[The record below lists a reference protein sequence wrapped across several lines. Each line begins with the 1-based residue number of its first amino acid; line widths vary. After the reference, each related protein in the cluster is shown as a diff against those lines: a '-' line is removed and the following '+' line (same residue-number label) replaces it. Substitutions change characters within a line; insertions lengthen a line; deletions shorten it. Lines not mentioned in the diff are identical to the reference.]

1 MPALAEAGV
10 TRELAELRAGT
21 LGDVRYLVRLS
32 VPQGASSPV
41 TGETVVRFRWDDPL
55 GRDVVLDFLEPAR
68 RVRLLEANGMAVR
81 WRAENDHVLVP
92 ASALRAGHHN
102 EIRLA
107 YTAGDEALNRSD
119 DFLYTLFVPARHHYS
134 LPVFD
139 QPNLRARWRLELEVP
154 ARWTAVA
161 NGVEEQEEG
170 KDRAADAVAAPGG
183 TGGPG
188 PDSAPGAGAP
198 RRRYRFG
205 ETRPLP
211 SYLFAFAAGRLA
223 VEESERGGRR
233 LRMYHRESD
242 ARRIAR
248 NRERIFELHRT
259 ALAWMEDYTGIAYPF
274 GKLDFVLVPA
284 LQYGGMEHP
293 GAILYRQGA
302 LLLDDSAT
310 QADRLRRADVIGH
323 EIAHMWFGGLVTM
336 TWFDDV
342 WIKEALASHAAAGIV
357 RASFAAIDHERAFP
371 LTHHPAA
378 YAVDRAAGANPL
390 RQDLE
395 NLRDAGAL
403 YGPIIY
409 HKAPLVM
416 QQLGQ
421 HIGEAALREGLRAY
435 LRRFAYGDAAWPDLI
450 EILEERSSRGVGAWS
465 RVWAEEAGRAAVQVR
480 REPGRGGTRFVLE
493 PVDPAGRGRV
503 WPQILCVAFPET
515 AGRVARPDAPEPPAL
530 GFRSVPL
537 AGERA
542 SVEPG
547 GDPAWLLPNAGGF
560 EYAHFRLDATSREA
574 LLEGVS
580 EVGTS
585 RVRATAW
592 LTLWEAV
599 LAGEIAPSRFL
610 GRVLESLGGEPDERI
625 AAHLLDL
632 IRTTHWRLLPS
643 VERARCGPGVELTLW
658 GGARSAGT
666 ATLRAAHFRA
676 WRDAVESPEGVA
688 RLRRVWAGEE
698 TAPVPLAE
706 RDLTRLA
713 AALCLRSVT
722 GWPEVLE
729 REAARIDDPDGEARF
744 AFLRP
749 ALSAEPTE
757 RERFFRSLEDPRNRR
772 REPWVLDGLGYL
784 NHPLRARHGRTLL
797 LPALALLEEVER
809 TGDVFFPGAWVEA
822 ILSGHSHPEAALAV
836 GAFLEERSEYPA
848 RLRAKILQACDL
860 LKCAARLAHGWRG

>member
-10 TRELAELRAGT
+10 TRELADLRAGT

-32 VPQGASSPV
+32 VPQAASSPV
-41 TGETVVRFRWDDPL
+41 TGESVVRFRWDDPL

-68 RVRLLEANGMAVR
+68 RVRLLEANGMAAR
-81 WRAENDHVLVP
+81 WRAENDHVVVP
-92 ASALRAGHHN
+92 ASALRAGDHN

-107 YTAGDEALNRSD
+107 YAAGDEALNRSD
-119 DFLYTLFVPARHHYS
+119 DFLYTLFVPARHHFS

-139 QPNLRARWRLELEVP
+139 QPNLKARWRLELEVP
-154 ARWTAVA
+154 AGWTAVA
-161 NGVEEQEEG
+161 NGAEEHVEG
-170 KDRAADAVAAPGG
+170 VDHPADAVAAPGG
-183 TGGPG
+183 TGAPG
-188 PDSAPGAGAP
+188 PVSAPEAAAP
-198 RRRYRFG
+198 RRRYRFE

-211 SYLFAFAAGRLA
+211 SYLFAFAAGRFA

-248 NRERIFELHRT
+248 NRDRVFELHRT

-284 LQYGGMEHP
+284 LQYRGMEHP
-293 GAILYRQGA
+293 GAIFYRQSTV
-302 LLLDDSAT
+302 LLDDSAT
-310 QADRLRRADVIGH
+310 EADRLRRADVIAH
-323 EIAHMWFGGLVTM
+323 ETAHMWFGGLATM

-342 WIKEALASHAAAGIV
+342 WIKEALATHAAAEIV
-357 RASFAAIDHERAFP
+357 RASFAAIDHDRHLP

-378 YAVDRAAGANPL
+378 YAVDRAAGANPV
-390 RQDLE
+390 RQGLE

-421 HIGEAALREGLRAY
+421 RIGEAALRDGLRAY
-435 LRRFAYGDAAWPDLI
+435 LQRFAYGNAGWPDLI
-450 EILEERSSRGVGAWS
+450 EILEERSPQGVEAWS
-465 RVWAEEAGRAAVQVR
+465 RVWVEEAGRAAVRVR
-480 REPGRGGTRFVLE
+480 REPAAGGTRFVLE

-503 WPQILCVAFPET
+503 WPQILCVAFPGT
-515 AGRVARPDAPEPPAL
+515 GRRAQPDAPNPRRL
-530 GFRSVPL
+530 SSLSVSL
-537 AGERA
+537 AGEPA

-547 GDPAWLLPNAGGF
+547 GDPAWLLPNAGGL
-560 EYAHFRLDATSREA
+560 EYAHFRLDAVSREA

-580 EVGTS
+580 EIGTS
-585 RVRATAW
+585 RVRAAAW

-599 LAGEIAPSRFL
+599 LAGEIAPSHFL
-610 GRVLESLGGEPDERI
+610 GRVVESLGTEPDERI

-632 IRTTHWRLLPS
+632 VRTTHWRLLPS
-643 VERARCGPGVELTLW
+643 VERARGGPGVELALW
-658 GGARSAGT
+658 GRARGAGP

-676 WRDAVESPEGVA
+676 WRDVVESPEGVA
-688 RLRRVWAGEE
+688 RLRRLWGGEE
-698 TAPVPLAE
+698 AAPVPLAE

-713 AALCLRSVT
+713 AALCVRSAT
-722 GWPEVLE
+722 DWPEVLE
-729 REAARIDDPDGEARF
+729 CEEARIDDPDRRARF

-749 ALSAEPTE
+749 ALSVDPAE
-757 RERFFRSLEDPRNRR
+757 RERFFLSLEDPRNRE

-822 ILSGHSHPEAALAV
+822 ILSGHSHPEAARAV
-836 GAFLEERSEYPA
+836 GAFLEQRSDYPA
-848 RLRAKILQACDL
+848 RLRAKILQARDL
-860 LKCAARLAHGWRG
+860 LERAARLAHGWRG